1 MLKSRQTSKLLWRI
15 KRKTMSLIYKTINLD
30 YVAIQGYTAF
40 FDFQPMLFISSLAA
54 EKLTGRGVFF
64 EREMEKIAV
73 V

>member
-1 MLKSRQTSKLLWRI
+1 MP
-15 KRKTMSLIYKTINLD
+15 LIYKPINLG

-73 V
+73 D